1 MLIQDL
7 SKKLDTQSMTAV
19 RGGDNGNSA
28 TNTIG
33 QVQSL
38 YVPVAVG
45 AAGPANTN
53 VHVSGTQYADIYNS
67 QDAGDSFKIM
77 PWCGPVSLRF

>member
-7 SKKLDTQSMTAV
+7 SKELDTKSMTAV

-33 QVQSL
+33 QALNLS
-38 YVPVAVG
+38 VPVA
-45 AAGPANTN
+45 ALSYGPSNTN
-53 VHVSGTQYADIYNS
+53 VHVNGTQDASIWND
-67 QDAGDSFKIM
+67 QFAGDSFLALFPGRREIIAA
-77 PWCGPVSLRF
+77 

>member
-7 SKKLDTQSMTAV
+7 SRELDTKAMTAV

-33 QVQSL
+33 QVQNISA
-38 YVPVAVG
+38 PVGVLSY
-45 AAGPANTN
+45 GPSNTD
-53 VHVSGTQYADIYNS
+53 VHVNGTQNASIWND
-67 QDAGDSFKIM
+67 QFGGDSYLALL
-77 PWCGPVSLRF
+77 PSYGLVR

>member
-7 SKKLDTQSMTAV
+7 SKELDAKTMTAV

-33 QVQSL
+33 QLQNLS
-38 YVPVAVG
+38 VPVAVLSY
-45 AAGPANTN
+45 GPSNTN
-53 VHVSGTQYADIYNS
+53 VHVSGTQDATIWNY
-67 QDAGDSFKIM
+67 QDGGDSFKTFF
-77 PWCGPVSLRF
+77 PL